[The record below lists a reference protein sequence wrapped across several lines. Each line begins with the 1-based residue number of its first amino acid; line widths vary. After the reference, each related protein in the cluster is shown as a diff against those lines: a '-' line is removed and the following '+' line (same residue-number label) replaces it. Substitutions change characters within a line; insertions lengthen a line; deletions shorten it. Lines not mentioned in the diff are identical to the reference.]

1 MNRNTDLTRGRILAG
16 PSYGNPQQSSASR
29 GGYYGYFH
37 STNGTAGSAYI
48 PVRYRTVDPEDSI
61 RQGMA
66 LRMAYKAREI
76 FPFVFPRD
84 KVCPS
89 EPSVLYDSVSSRADV
104 LPLVAGGNVVKEYKR
119 VPGSDDKNRMRELL
133 QTWKSTQRYDRTL
146 EKPGARPSFRSE
158 KCCSSTDS
166 AARFF
171 AHGCTASSFDRSFT
185 MHGSFFDE
193 LESGNLEEPDGRM
206 AYDPVSFRVELGS
219 DRLLFE
225 DLFSSSAFDTALRW
239 YGDDGESSVWDLPV
253 VMPSSN
259 WAGLMDKA
267 KAAMPIDPV
276 EFEAVHAREMEYLR
290 MAEDPEMQEM
300 YLAEVQHAVD
310 HADFVLSRVAAGL
323 AAIP

>member
-16 PSYGNPQQSSASR
+16 PAYGNPQLSSASR

-37 STNGTAGSAYI
+37 STNGTAALHI
-48 PVRYRTVDPEDSI
+48 PVRYRTVDPDESI
-61 RQGMA
+61 RMK
-66 LRMAYKAREI
+66 YKARDM
-76 FPFVFPRD
+76 FPFVFPKD

-89 EPSVLYDSVSSRADV
+89 ELSVLYDSMSDSACV

-133 QTWKSTQRYDRTL
+133 QTWRSTQMYDRAL
-146 EKPGARPSFRSE
+146 ERPGARPSFRSE
-158 KCCSSTDS
+158 KCCSSNN
-166 AARFF
+166 AAAWVLAR
-171 AHGCTASSFDRSFT
+171 GCTASPFDRCFA
-185 MHGSFFDE
+185 MHGAFFDE

-206 AYDPVSFRVELGS
+206 AYDPVSFRVELGG
-219 DRLLFE
+219 DRLSRA
-225 DLFSSSAFDTALRW
+225 DLFSSSSFDTALRW

-253 VMPSSN
+253 VMPSGN

-267 KAAMPIDPV
+267 KATMPIDPV
-276 EFEAVHAREMEYLR
+276 EFEAVHAMEMEYLR

-310 HADFVLSRVAAGL
+310 HADFVLSRVAAEL
-323 AAIP
+323 SAMP